1 MMLSLQEDMQAQ
13 EIYFGN
19 EILGRV
25 LGLAEKYALGE
36 NKVFGYYNMSSAYG
50 EELLSSFIKAIE
62 LLRLFYKK
70 IKFPQNLSKSQVLEE
85 INNWEKFAPLKS
97 KKYYKYLSEIISG
110 NDNDCLSLNYE
121 IKKLNQNMQSPN
133 IYNNLIMKKKFF
145 PLVDTFINFEDYK
158 NYFID
163 LHEKLSG
170 FFDENYSNLK
180 YDYSYKQTFLN
191 YINSKDIDEKSSI
204 EEWVNKINS
213 GTVQEFIQAYTG
225 ETPLCYSLNKWL
237 RECDQDEFDKI
248 KYFAGPFSY
257 SLYQYAH
264 KNPQMKV
271 NFSKKFYRKMVLKN
285 HDYIKYK
292 NNIGELICFPA
303 FTSTSEKDMS
313 KYSFPTR
320 LAIDINNIKNDDI
333 YVLLKIDYKCKNT
346 SYPTPCINVS
356 YYSSNS
362 GEKEYIFPPFSF
374 FRIDKV
380 ETRSGRSNDPHI
392 IYMTVPNK
400 RILIEFALKNKKTIN
415 YDKNLNELYSTNKKI
430 YY

>member
-1 MMLSLQEDMQAQ
+1 MYCYQKVMKAQ
-13 EIYFGN
+13 DIGLGY
-19 EILGRV
+19 EILGNV
-25 LGLAEKYALGE
+25 LALAEKYALGK
-36 NKVFGYYNMSSAYG
+36 NKNFGFYNMTSAYG
-50 EELLSSFIKAIE
+50 DQLLSSFIMNIE
-62 LLRLFYKK
+62 LLRLSYKYIEFPRNIPK
-70 IKFPQNLSKSQVLEE
+70 IQVLKE
-85 INNWEKFAPLKS
+85 INNWEKSAPENS

-110 NDNDCLSLNYE
+110 KYCLPFDYE
-121 IKKLNQNMQSPN
+121 IKKL
-133 IYNNLIMKKKFF
+133 KKKMSSLSIEKKVFPFVENEKKIF

-158 NYFID
+158 NYYID
-163 LHEKLSG
+163 LHEKLSD

-180 YDYSYKQTFLN
+180 YDYTYKQTFLN
-191 YINSKDIDEKSSI
+191 YINSKDIDKKSSI

-237 RECDQDEFDKI
+237 RECDRDEFDKI

-257 SLYQYAH
+257 SLYRYAH
-264 KNPQMKV
+264 NNPQTKI

-285 HDYIKYK
+285 HDYIEYK
-292 NNIGELICFPA
+292 NNIGELICYPA

-313 KYSFPTR
+313 KYTFPTK

-333 YVLLKIDYKCKNT
+333 YVLLFFDYKCNNS

-380 ETRSGRSNDPHI
+380 ETRSGSSYDPHI

-400 RILIEFALKNKKTIN
+400 RVLIEFAIKNKKTIN
-415 YDKNLNELYSTNKKI
+415 YDKNLNEFYSCN
-430 YY
+430 